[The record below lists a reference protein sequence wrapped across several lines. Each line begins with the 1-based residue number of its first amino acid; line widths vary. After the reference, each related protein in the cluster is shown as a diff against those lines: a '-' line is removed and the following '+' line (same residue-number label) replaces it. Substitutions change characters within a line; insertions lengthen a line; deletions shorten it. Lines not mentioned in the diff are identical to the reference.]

1 MPLLTRRALLAAIL
15 MLPAL
20 GPAAAAPA
28 RYVLD
33 RDRSE
38 VGFSFDLAGTRLRGT
53 MPVARA
59 EVLVDLSDLSRS
71 SVDVTLDVARAR
83 VALPLARQA
92 MLGPDILWA
101 ERYPETRFVSARIRL
116 GPQGRI
122 SEGAEI
128 VGHLTIRDVTRP
140 VTLRVALYR
149 QPGSAPEDLDF
160 LEIRLT
166 GSVSRRAFGASGRA
180 DIVRDRVDLDISATI
195 RRAE

>member
-1 MPLLTRRALLAAIL
+1 MPLLHRRALIAAL
-15 MLPAL
+15 LLLPHL
-20 GPAAAAPA
+20 RPATAAPV

-53 MPVARA
+53 MPIARA

-83 VALPLARQA
+83 LALPLARKT

-101 ERYPETRFVSARIRL
+101 ERFPEIRFASVRVRL
-116 GPQGRI
+116 GAGGQI
-122 SEGAEI
+122 SDGAEI
-128 VGHLTIRDVTRP
+128 VGHLTIRDTTRP
-140 VTLRVALYR
+140 MSLRADLYR
-149 QPGSAPEDLDF
+149 PPGSAPDELDK
-160 LEIRLT
+160 LEIRLS
-166 GSVSRRAFGASGRA
+166 GSISRRAFGASGRP
-180 DIVRDRVDLDISATI
+180 DLVRDRVDLDIFATI

>member
-1 MPLLTRRALLAAIL
+1 MPLRTRRALLAAFL
-15 MLPAL
+15 LLPAWR
-20 GPAAAAPA
+20 AATAAPV

-33 RDRSE
+33 QNRSE
-38 VGFSFDLAGTRLRGT
+38 IGFSFDLAGTRLRGT

-59 EVLVDLSDLSRS
+59 EVLVNLSDLSRS
-71 SVDVTLDVARAR
+71 SIDVTLDVAKAR

-92 MLGPDILWA
+92 MLASEVLWA
-101 ERYPETRFVSARIRL
+101 ERYPEIRFVSARVRL
-116 GPQGRI
+116 GPKGRI

-140 VTLRVALYR
+140 VTLRAALYR
-149 QPGSAPEDLDF
+149 QPGSAREDLDL

-166 GSVSRRAFGASGRA
+166 GSISRRAFGASGRA

>member
-1 MPLLTRRALLAAIL
+1 MPLLTRRALLSVFL
-15 MLPAL
+15 LLPAWR
-20 GPAAAAPA
+20 PAAAAPV

-33 RDRSE
+33 QDRSE

-59 EVLVDLSDLSRS
+59 EVLVDLNDLSRS
-71 SVDVTLDVARAR
+71 NVDVTLDVAKAR

-92 MLGPDILWA
+92 MLGPEVLWA
-101 ERYPETRFVSARIRL
+101 ERYPEIRFVSARVRL
-116 GPQGRI
+116 GPEGRI

-140 VTLRVALYR
+140 VTLRAALYR
-149 QPGSAPEDLDF
+149 QPGSPPEDLDL

-166 GSVSRRAFGASGRA
+166 GSISRRAFGASGRA
-180 DIVRDRVDLDISATI
+180 DIVRDRVDLDITATI